1 MTPHKPAGLL
11 LILSTTLLFP
21 LACNHAGSADQ
32 ATATSETAADTGA
45 KSEAKSGSKSAANNT
60 AVDYFNDTS
69 SGLKTGGIQMVAI
82 NTPKGTFNVWTKRIG
97 NNPKIKLLL
106 LNGGPGATHE
116 YFECLESFLPA
127 EGIEFIYYDQLGCG
141 NSDNPKDTSMWD
153 LSRYVEEVEQVRQA
167 LHLDKDNFYLLG
179 HSWGGILAAQ
189 YALKYQQHLKG
200 LIISNMMMSCP
211 AYGKYA
217 EDVLAKQF
225 DPKVLARIRELEAK
239 KQFDN
244 PEYMG
249 LLLPNFYAKHI
260 LRRPIDQ
267 WPEPVNRSLGKL
279 NKSLYVTMQG
289 PSEFGISGKLAK
301 WDITAQLPSLSVPA
315 LTIGGQFDTM
325 DPRHMQWVSTRVQ
338 NGSYLYCPNGS
349 HMSMYDDQQTYMKGL
364 IKFIK
369 AVNAGQNKIS
379 L

>member
-1 MTPHKPAGLL
+1 MTRYKPAGLL
-11 LILSTTLLFP
+11 LSLSTALLLS
-21 LACNHAGSADQ
+21 LACNRPGSTNRTPANQ
-32 ATATSETAADTGA
+32 AATASNPG
-45 KSEAKSGSKSAANNT
+45 
-60 AVDYFNDTS
+60 VDYFNDTTS
-69 SGLKTGGIQMVAI
+69 DLKTGGVQMVTI
-82 NTPKGTFNVWTKRIG
+82 NTPKRAFKVWTKRFG

-116 YFECLESFLPA
+116 YFECMESFLPA

-211 AYGKYA
+211 AYCKYA

-225 DPKVLARIRELEAK
+225 DPKVLARIRKLEAK

-260 LRRPIDQ
+260 LRLPIEQ

-279 NKSLYVTMQG
+279 NRSLYVTMQG
-289 PSEFGISGKLAK
+289 PSEFGLSGKLTH
-301 WDITAQLPSLSVPA
+301 WDITAQLPSLTVPT

-325 DPRHMQWVSTRVQ
+325 DPKHMQWVSTRVQ

-364 IKFIK
+364 ITFIK
-369 AVNAGQNKIS
+369 AVDAGRKRIT